1 MVQVHAEDDTEEEKE
16 EEERERRREALFGMG
31 GDVLGVDTDAQNH
44 YGLEAPKPFQN
55 HTFSSVFVVFFSK
68 NGVGPHP
75 WGPRAPLPN
84 PFLLKDHLKINENA

>member
-44 YGLEAPKPFQN
+44 YGLEAPKPVMKEPTE
-55 HTFSSVFVVFFSK
+55 HTAVAASFIFEGLGYYEGLKGFVLYGCF
-68 NGVGPHP
+68 
-75 WGPRAPLPN
+75 
-84 PFLLKDHLKINENA
+84 FLLFIDV